1 MEVGSLPVELWR
13 LILAYLP
20 LPDLGRCCLVCR
32 AWRELILSLDS
43 TRWRQLCLGC
53 PECRHPNWPRRPHLP
68 PVSWREALRQHAL
81 ASRTWTQNGSDL
93 HSSACLH
100 LFRRR
105 KDRRVWHV
113 GTVAGRG
120 YETFRGALAAAGPY
134 DKVVLHAGVYEE
146 QVEVSLKVPVEIV
159 GMGKLGDVSLLV
171 SFDQQCPTARLCNL
185 VFMPAWFS
193 PVVYKTSSGH
203 VQLDNCNFEGCQLHI
218 RGPGTC
224 QARFC
229 SFAQGSSAHFLGVA
243 ISLMDSCEFS
253 GGDSASVTVEGAPV
267 SERNWAFKHL
277 VALAKTFTMMTSNGS
292 TEISNQ
298 GGKDSMDA
306 GSHGNTPLEGVNTMK
321 DWSKQEVD
329 WETNWAKQKG
339 GDSLLPGQ
347 DGTMIE
353 EDGMETS
360 SESSEEDDELDGEKS
375 TALKLSYD
383 QHGLAHLSKADMPDS
398 SAFPALLSLSA
409 ELQRDAEARELVA
422 SVQGCLLRRCLLRDG
437 KGGVH
442 LCNHGQARLE
452 ANVFRGL
459 NYAVRCIQ
467 NAKMVMLRN
476 EVCGCKASGVFLRLS
491 AQGLI
496 ADNNIHSNGEAGLDI
511 RKGANPIIL
520 CNRIHSGLRSGIVVL
535 GNGRGSIRS
544 NQIYGNKE
552 AGVYILFNGNPVV
565 SGNHIFQGLAAG
577 VAVNENGRGLISE
590 NVIRQNQWGGADI
603 RRGGDPVLRNNFI
616 CYGFSDGVVV
626 GERGRGLIEGNHI
639 YGNRGCGVWVMSSS
653 LPQLIGNHITHN
665 RMYGL
670 AVFCRKDTESA
681 VSRDGYRSL
690 QDRERVV
697 GVGERDRGGPENFNE
712 EGELMAWESDID
724 SEDERFSTRRP
735 ITVAL
740 VENNCISH
748 NGAVGVY
755 VKSSEPL
762 NVVSNMVNNNRRAGM
777 SIIQSAQLTRLVGNC
792 VLCNGWTGVAVDREC
807 RVELRGNG
815 VYGNGCH
822 GVCFRG
828 DGLIVE
834 NDVVGNNAV
843 GIRVM
848 DNADV
853 KVLRN
858 RVQALRGYGISI
870 KERVRGVVQEN
881 LVYQGHPTCTKTPIR
896 TNTQNMECVVLNN
909 SLLRPRSQALW
920 ALENPPP
927 RPHNTNPSSV
937 TPATLPAHLAIT
949 MTNRITASVESGC
962 HNNGSIFCSIL

>member
-1 MEVGSLPVELWR
+1 MRFIILFNKYFFSL
-13 LILAYLP
+13 
-20 LPDLGRCCLVCR
+20 
-32 AWRELILSLDS
+32 
-43 TRWRQLCLGC
+43 
-53 PECRHPNWPRRPHLP
+53 
-68 PVSWREALRQHAL
+68 
-81 ASRTWTQNGSDL
+81 
-93 HSSACLH
+93 
-100 LFRRR
+100 
-105 KDRRVWHV
+105 
-113 GTVAGRG
+113 
-120 YETFRGALAAAGPY
+120 
-134 DKVVLHAGVYEE
+134 VLHAGVYEE
-146 QVEVSLKVPVEIV
+146 QAEVSLKVPVEIV

-203 VQLDNCNFEGCQLHI
+203 VQLDNCNFEGCQIHI

-298 GGKDSMDA
+298 SGKDS
-306 GSHGNTPLEGVNTMK
+306 
-321 DWSKQEVD
+321 
-329 WETNWAKQKG
+329 
-339 GDSLLPGQ
+339 Q

-360 SESSEEDDELDGEKS
+360 SVSSEEDDEQNGEKS
-375 TALKLSYD
+375 TCLKLSYD

-409 ELQRDAEARELVA
+409 ELQRDAEARDLAA

-496 ADNNIHSNGEAGLDI
+496 AENNIHSNGEAGLDI

-577 VAVNENGRGLISE
+577 IAVNYNGRGLITE

-616 CYGFSDGVVV
+616 CYGYSDGVVV
-626 GERGRGLIEGNHI
+626 GERGRGLIDGNHI

-670 AVFCRKDTESA
+670 AVFCRKDTDSA
-681 VSRDGYRSL
+681 V
-690 QDRERVV
+690 
-697 GVGERDRGGPENFNE
+697 GGPENFNE

-724 SEDERFSTRRP
+724 SEDERFSSRRP

-762 NVVSNMVNNNRRAGM
+762 NVVANMVKNNTGAGV
-777 SIIQSAQLTRLVGNC
+777 SVIQSAQLTRLVGNC
-792 VLCNGWTGVAVDREC
+792 VLCNGWTGVTVDGEC
-807 RVELRGNG
+807 RVELRSNG
-815 VYGNGCH
+815 VYGNNCH

-858 RVQALRGYGISI
+858 RVQALRGYGISV

-881 LVYQGHPTCTKTPIR
+881 LVYQGHPTSTKTPIR
-896 TNTQNMECVVLNN
+896 TNTQNLECVVLNN
-909 SLLRPRSQALW
+909 SLLTPRSQALW

-927 RPHNTNPSSV
+927 RPHSSNPSSV
-937 TPATLPAHLAIT
+937 TPSTLPAHLAIT